1 MQSFDLYPQAW
12 AVYIGLGL
20 VLLYLLD
27 LKLKQSNF
35 IVRVSLLCLIA
46 VGAFTPDT
54 VRDAD
59 SLAPLVLTSLL
70 NAEVDGISAI
80 YQGLLKL
87 IIIWGI
93 LVATILA
100 VRHFVLAKQGSRE
113 KHSKVADS
121 DIASSHSDKLEPKVK

>member
-20 VLLYLLD
+20 VLLFLLD
-27 LKLKQSNF
+27 LKLRKSNF
-35 IVRVSLLCLIA
+35 VVRVAVLSLIA

-59 SLAPLVLTSLL
+59 SLAPLVLTSVL

-87 IIIWGI
+87 VIIWGI
-93 LVATILA
+93 LVASILSI
-100 VRHFVLAKQGSRE
+100 RHFVLAKKDPDG
-113 KHSKVADS
+113 KNAG
-121 DIASSHSDKLEPKVK
+121 ITASSDHSDKLEPKV

>member
-20 VLLYLLD
+20 VLLFLLD
-27 LKLKQSNF
+27 LKLRKSNF
-35 IVRVSLLCLIA
+35 MVRVAVLSLIA

-54 VRDAD
+54 VKDAD
-59 SLAPLVLTSLL
+59 SLAPLILTSLL

-87 IIIWGI
+87 VIIWGI
-93 LVATILA
+93 LFASILSI
-100 VRHFVLAKQGSRE
+100 RHFVLAK
-113 KHSKVADS
+113 KDS
-121 DIASSHSDKLEPKVK
+121 DEADPAVKDSGSDYSNKLEPKVK